1 LHSSRAETG
10 GLWLPGR
17 SQVLVLKAP
26 DGEEI
31 VSVDTIELNTSDNPR
46 DAVATR
52 SLETLNGSD
61 PDGTFSIDGL

>member
-1 LHSSRAETG
+1 M
-10 GLWLPGR
+10 
-17 SQVLVLKAP
+17 LVLKAP

-46 DAVATR
+46 EAVATR